1 MVGAIV
7 ICGLL
12 VGVAGISAIITMAGC
27 SDQAERINRL
37 ERDKAEL
44 SRRVNSLHGVVHGA
58 HGQLVDRLW
67 QRASV
72 DVDREIEKA
81 RARGRQT

>member
-7 ICGLL
+7 TLCLL
-12 VGVAGISAIITMAGC
+12 VTGAGIAAIITMANC
-27 SDQAERINRL
+27 SDHAKRISRL
-37 ERDKAEL
+37 EREKADL
-44 SRRVNSLHGVVHGA
+44 SRRVNRLHGVVNGA
-58 HGQLVDRLW
+58 HGQLVERLW